1 MDDIVDGSVTV
12 MTALAPTATKAVNG
26 KTVHLH
32 TAVMAC
38 VGPAKRGTEPQA
50 NSNPIEGWGGH

>member
-26 KTVHLH
+26 KTVHLR

-50 NSNPIEGWGGH
+50 NRNPY